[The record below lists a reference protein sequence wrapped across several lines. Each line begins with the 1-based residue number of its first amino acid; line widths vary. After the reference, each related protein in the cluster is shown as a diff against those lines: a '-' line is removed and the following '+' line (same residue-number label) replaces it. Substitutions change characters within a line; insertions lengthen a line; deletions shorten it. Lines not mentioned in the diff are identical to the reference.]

1 MYRVKDVMTEDVIS
15 CEPGATLE
23 SAVRIMKDPGCGCV
37 PVVDGT
43 SRVVGLVTDRD
54 AVLCALNRGKSLK
67 ELRVSEA
74 CSRDVICCEA
84 NDTVERAEMLMRIN
98 QVRRLPVVEDRRIL
112 IGVISIT
119 DLARHAEMVLSETGT
134 GLSPRQITTVLAAT
148 SGVRRPPRQ
157 SPANPGREAEPHPIS
172 ESFFHG

>member
-15 CEPGATLE
+15 CEPGDTLE
-23 SAVRIMKDPGCGCV
+23 SAVRIMRDRGCGCV
-37 PVVDGT
+37 PVVDGA

-54 AVLCALNRGKSLK
+54 AVLCALRQGKTLT
-67 ELRVSEA
+67 ELQVSEA

-84 NDTVERAEMLMRIN
+84 TDTVERVEMLMRIN
-98 QVRRLPVVEDRRIL
+98 QVRRLPVVDRRVL

-134 GLSPRQITTVLAAT
+134 GLNPRQITTVLAAT
-148 SGVRRPPRQ
+148 SGVRRPESC
-157 SPANPGREAEPHPIS
+157 SPADSGREDEPHHPIGGS
-172 ESFFHG
+172 LFHG